1 MTSPRLMLV
10 GSLMAL
16 GLAGAVSAD
25 AEPEA
30 KPKAEPKV
38 EPEGKT
44 IGPFSFTGTDAQEEV
59 VRRALE
65 AIDPKVPALDTPG
78 RITLVFGRPPGR
90 VPGSPGVTPWGY
102 AQRARP
108 GRKAR
113 ITIDDSLGAAKQLYV
128 VIHEY
133 AHQWFGRNGTRAMR
147 QALAADMNPPASLE
161 EWSKGK
167 EEDRPAEAAC
177 EAAVSGWTHGKVAS
191 PLRRWFR
198 RKYAGGDDKFLETT
212 LRLARTAGGDA
223 ENQEKGNAKG
233 HEKENEEE
241 QNASGLH

>member
-1 MTSPRLMLV
+1 MTSPRMILA

-25 AEPEA
+25 P
-30 KPKAEPKV
+30 EPKP

-65 AIDPKVPALDTPG
+65 AIDPRVTALDTPG

-102 AQRARP
+102 AQAARP

-113 ITIDDSLGAAKQLYV
+113 ITIDDRLGAAKQLYV
-128 VIHEY
+128 VVHEY

-147 QALAADMNPPASLE
+147 QALGADMNPPASLD
-161 EWSKGK
+161 EWEKGK
-167 EEDRPAEAAC
+167 EEDRPSEAAC
-177 EAAVSGWTHGKVAS
+177 EAAVSGWTRGKIVS

-212 LRLARTAGGDA
+212 LRLAR
-223 ENQEKGNAKG
+223 
-233 HEKENEEE
+233 
-241 QNASGLH
+241 ASDERP